1 MLYSQN
7 TTKQTIVEQ
16 MQLLNEKEAEAV
28 LVFIK
33 NLLRKDSPE
42 EARKKAEV
50 LQAIKNLQAEAEEK
64 GLTQDILDQ
73 IVRNAE

>member
-1 MLYSQN
+1 MKSSQN
-7 TTKQTIVEQ
+7 ITKQTILEQ
-16 MQLLNEKEAEAV
+16 VQLLDEKESEAV

-42 EARKKAEV
+42 AARKKAEMIQT
-50 LQAIKNLQAEAEEK
+50 LRNLQNEAKEN

-73 IVRNAE
+73 IVRTTE

>member
-50 LQAIKNLQAEAEEK
+50 LQPIKNLQAEAEEK